1 MKKMNIN
8 LEILNK
14 YISDGL
20 VVKNDHP
27 TLPISIYNYSR
38 TCQYEGKWDDIT
50 KMCRGLIVD
59 KEGNVVAKGF
69 NKFFN
74 MEELTLG
81 ELPDESFEVFE
92 KLDGSLGILFWYQGK
107 WILSSK
113 GSFSSDQAVRAKKIL
128 QSKYNVE
135 AVPKGYTILVEIIYP
150 ENRIVC
156 NYGDEE
162 SLVVIGMFSTISG
175 KEMDYDTLKSI
186 SEESKM
192 PVVKKYDGINDYNTL
207 KSLIS
212 QDREGYVV
220 KFKGGFRMKIK
231 GEDYVRLHR
240 ILTGFSN
247 VDIWEYLKD
256 GKDLD
261 ELLDRV
267 PDEFD
272 KWVKTTIRDLR
283 YGCFQLR
290 ERAGK
295 LHDGFRYGKYGDVDP
310 EPTKKEFAEFVM
322 KQQEVLHAIMFAMWD
337 GNNEK
342 VDDIIWKLVKPTYSK
357 PFWQKDTES

>member
-1 MKKMNIN
+1 LTFDLN
-8 LEILNK
+8 ILNK

-38 TCQYEGKWDDIT
+38 TCQYENKWDEIT
-50 KMCRGLIVD
+50 KACRGLILD
-59 KEGNVVAKGF
+59 QEGNVIAKGF
-69 NKFFN
+69 DKFFN
-74 MEELTLG
+74 MEEHNP
-81 ELPDESFEVFE
+81 EEIPNEPFEVFE

-107 WILSSK
+107 WMLATK
-113 GSFSSDQAVRAKKIL
+113 GSFVSEQAIKGREIL
-128 QSKYNVE
+128 MKYNFE
-135 AVPKGYTILVEIIYP
+135 PIPKGYTTLVEIIYP

-156 NYGDEE
+156 GYGDEE
-162 SLVVIGMFSTISG
+162 SLVVLSMINNSSG
-175 KEMDYDTLKSI
+175 KELDYTSLLYI
-186 SEESKM
+186 SNETRM
-192 PVVKKYDGINDYNTL
+192 AVVKKYDAVNDYKTL

-212 QDREGYVV
+212 KDREGYVIR
-220 KFKGGFRMKIK
+220 FRNGFRMKIK
-231 GEDYVRLHR
+231 GEEYVRLHR

-256 GKDLD
+256 GKNID

-272 KWVKTTIRDLR
+272 KWVRTTIKDLR
-283 YGCFQLR
+283 YGSYQLR

-295 LHDGFRYGKYGDVDP
+295 LHDGFRYGKFGDVDP

-322 KQQEVLHAIMFAMWD
+322 KQEEVLHAIMFAMWNK
-337 GNNEK
+337 NNEK
-342 VDDIIWKLVKPTYSK
+342 VDEIIWKLIKPKYSK
-357 PFWQKDTES
+357 PFWQKEVEL

>member
-1 MKKMNIN
+1 MNFDIN
-8 LEILNK
+8 ILNN
-14 YISDGL
+14 YIEKGL

-38 TCQYEGKWDDIT
+38 TCQYENKWDEIT
-50 KMCRGLIVD
+50 KSCRGLILD
-59 KEGNVVAKGF
+59 QEGNVVAKGF
-69 NKFFN
+69 DKFFN
-74 MEELTLG
+74 IEEHKT
-81 ELPDESFEVFE
+81 EEIPNEPFEVFE

-107 WILSSK
+107 WIIATK
-113 GSFSSDQAVRAKKIL
+113 GSFTSDQAVRAKEIL
-128 QSKYNVE
+128 KKYNFE
-135 AVPKGYTILVEIIYP
+135 PIPKGYTTLVEIIYP

-156 NYGDEE
+156 GYGDEE
-162 SLVVIGMFSTISG
+162 SLVVLSMINNSSG
-175 KEMDYDTLKSI
+175 KELDYTSLLYI
-186 SEESKM
+186 SDETRM
-192 PVVKKYDGINDYNTL
+192 TVVKKYDAIDDYKTL

-212 QDREGYVV
+212 KDREGYVIR
-220 KFKGGFRMKIK
+220 FRNGFRMKIK
-231 GEDYVRLHR
+231 GEEYVRLHR

-256 GKDLD
+256 GKNID

-272 KWVKTTIRDLR
+272 KWVRMTIRDLR

-290 ERAGK
+290 ETAGK
-295 LHDGFRYGKYGDVDP
+295 LHDGFRYGKFGDRDP
-310 EPTKKEFAEFVM
+310 EPSKKEFAEFVM

-342 VDDIIWKLVKPTYSK
+342 VDEIIWKLVKPQYSK
-357 PFWQKDTES
+357 PFWQKELEP